1 VAAPASGATPPD
13 PKAARRARR
22 MLFVLVLGIIVL
34 NIVLFLVASN
44 RQPPRPAGPAPAAT
58 HTNPPRATTV
68 GSN

>member
-1 VAAPASGATPPD
+1 
-13 PKAARRARR
+13 